1 MSLVKKCQVCN
12 KLEFILYKLNNDHHC
27 PICTK
32 KSINIDN
39 LDNEYTYCYCNE
51 CNIAYRYNNKK
62 KHHILHKYGN
72 FYYAEVIEKYCTKGY
87 NVNYMP
93 MFKDE
98 IYFKNLL
105 YDETTT
111 FDWKSYEK
119 QDDCCVCFEKTT
131 HTTECG
137 HFLCEEC
144 IPNLKNNTCPM
155 CRKELQYIVKQPDPD
170 LYDDDN
176 IY

>member
-12 KLEFILYKLNNDHHC
+12 KLEFILYKLNHDHHC

-32 KSINIDN
+32 KSINIDY
-39 LDNEYTYCYCNE
+39 LDNVYTYCYCNE

-98 IYFKNLL
+98 IYFKKQTILTEYSYN
-105 YDETTT
+105 DT
-111 FDWKSYEK
+111 FCVKNKNILSSFLKFEYGIDDFKIDITNIVINIFHILIKLELELIEK
-119 QDDCCVCFEKTT
+119 
-131 HTTECG
+131 
-137 HFLCEEC
+137 
-144 IPNLKNNTCPM
+144 
-155 CRKELQYIVKQPDPD
+155 
-170 LYDDDN
+170 
-176 IY
+176 